1 MKNAIRLLIV
11 TLGLATAAF
20 AGVTVS
26 APTAG
31 TTQSSPVHFVATAT
45 STSPITAMRVYVDNV
60 SAYTVSA
67 ASINT
72 SITMSQAR
80 HSVVIQA
87 WDSKGVVTKQALILT
102 VAGTTPTPTPTPAPT
117 PTPTPAPKP
126 TPAPTPVPLPV
137 PPATAFTYS
146 NIDQMTG
153 WQSCTTCAGA
163 GGAGPTAAFSMV
175 QNQASPSLDGNA
187 VKFSL
192 GGTTPYSD
200 ALWWKQLGA
209 VNTASNFKYDIYFYL
224 TNPAAAQSLEFD
236 SNQANGLRRWIFG
249 TQCNVRNGGHW
260 DVWGN
265 ANGNWITTGI
275 ACTAPAA
282 FVWHHL
288 TWEFTRT
295 ATQVIF
301 IGFTYD
307 GVTHYVNRTYTAAPS
322 AVNELNVAFQ
332 MDGDFRQDAYSVWVD
347 KVSLTRW

>member
-1 MKNAIRLLIV
+1 LKTAIRLLIV
-11 TLGLATAAF
+11 TFGLATAAF

-26 APTAG
+26 SPTTG
-31 TTQSSPVHFVATAT
+31 TTQTSPVHFVAAAT

-60 SAYTVSA
+60 SVYAIAAAKIDTPIAMSA
-67 ASINT
+67 T
-72 SITMSQAR
+72 R
-80 HSVVIQA
+80 HNVVVQA
-87 WDSKGVVTKQALILT
+87 WDSKGTVFQQALTLT
-102 VAGTTPTPTPTPAPT
+102 VSGSAPAPTPTPAPAPGL
-117 PTPTPAPKP
+117 PT
-126 TPAPTPVPLPV
+126 
-137 PPATAFTYS
+137 PPATAFTYT

-153 WQSCTTCAGA
+153 WLSCTTCAGI
-163 GGAGPTAAFSMV
+163 GGTGPTASFSMV
-175 QNQASPSLDGNA
+175 QNQVSPSMDGSA

-249 TQCNVRNGGHW
+249 TQCNIKNGGHW

-265 ANGNWITTGI
+265 ANGNWINTGI
-275 ACTAPAA
+275 ACAAPAA

-288 TWEFTRT
+288 TWEFARN
-295 ATQVIF
+295 ATQVTF

>member
-1 MKNAIRLLIV
+1 LKNAIRLLIM
-11 TLGLATAAF
+11 TFGLATAAF

-26 APTAG
+26 SPTAG
-31 TTQSSPVHFVATAT
+31 TTQASPVHFVAAAT
-45 STSPITAMRVYVDNV
+45 STSPITGMRVYVDNV
-60 SAYTVSA
+60 SVYSIAAAKIDTYLAMSA
-67 ASINT
+67 ATHN
-72 SITMSQAR
+72 
-80 HSVVIQA
+80 VVVQA
-87 WDSKGVVTKQALILT
+87 WDSTGAVFKQALSLT
-102 VAGTTPTPTPTPAPT
+102 VTATSPTPTPTPAP
-117 PTPTPAPKP
+117 APG
-126 TPAPTPVPLPV
+126 LPV

-146 NIDQMTG
+146 DIDQMTG
-153 WQSCTTCAGA
+153 WLSCTTCAGA
-163 GGAGPTAAFSMV
+163 GGSGPLATFSML
-175 QNQASPSLDGNA
+175 QNQASPSLDGRS

-209 VNTASNFKYDIYFYL
+209 VNTATNFKYDMYFYL

-236 SNQANGLRRWIFG
+236 SNQANGLRRFIFG
-249 TQCNVRNGGHW
+249 TQCNIRNGGVW

-265 ANGNWITTGI
+265 ANGNWISTGI
-275 ACTAPAA
+275 ACSAPAA

-322 AVNELNVAFQ
+322 SVNELNVAFQ
-332 MDGDFRQDAYSVWVD
+332 MDGDFRQDPYSVWVD